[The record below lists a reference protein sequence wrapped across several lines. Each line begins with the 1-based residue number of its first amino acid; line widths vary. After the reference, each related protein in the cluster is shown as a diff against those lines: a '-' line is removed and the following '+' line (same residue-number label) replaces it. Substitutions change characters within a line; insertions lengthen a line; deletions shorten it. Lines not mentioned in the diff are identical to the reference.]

1 MNYSNFKTDWNK
13 PSKFIAEHY
22 GTKVTVEYDH
32 SDLSFDEVM
41 DAFETLVIGM
51 GYHKDAWKEWIL
63 ERADEY
69 REEDMEQEV
78 KEPYTYQD
86 FKRDE
91 ELVRSVI
98 KSKLNTEDY
107 EGQFE
112 DWENETVSEPFLTEE
127 EITEVLNEVQT
138 ETFSDKPTTLNETSS
153 IEDEKKMQ
161 IVQICSDV
169 EYQMIIGRRE
179 IIQYDLLIIM
189 IMNIISKKD
198 KS

>member
-189 IMNIISKKD
+189 IMNVINKNK
-198 KS
+198 